1 MADVSSIKYSSS
13 ASVNVKYAKG
23 RADIK
28 DIQMYIGMDDP
39 HMTGIYADFTNNIF
53 RRIGGGALLQPGSD
67 FDIYNMYGKRGRCTV
82 DDFGNITSRYGD
94 QNYVEDG
101 SMGQVMV
108 YQPKFYYKVVP
119 MKTSTDNLGNTVLD
133 CGIYY
138 ISDEKL
144 DGFKCHPAF
153 IDDAGSET
161 DGYFIGA
168 FDSTFYDVSES
179 EYRLYDTWEVEHTE
193 GTTTYRVVAL
203 DAYPAD
209 ADTDILASIAGAKPV
224 TEKRS
229 PEFTRTGAQRMANR
243 RGSKW
248 GIMDLKIYSAEQ
260 LLFAVEYGTFNA
272 QNEIG
277 MGSVS
282 MDLSPENISI
292 FSGSTVGNTTGQ
304 ADTSYTLGSNG
315 IYSTYRISNYPNR
328 VAVNYRGAENLW
340 GNTRKLINGITIY
353 GNNNNQAGKVYI
365 CSDHNFVE
373 DKITDNYEDT
383 GFTLPYS
390 TTYISRFG
398 YDANYD
404 WAFIPVGATGANSNL
419 PVGDT
424 FESES
429 DHLNGYDKLSV
440 GGYNRAGY
448 GAGMFSW
455 CTRYRANDTDQ
466 YTSARLVRYDSTP
479 EQVLGLHADFEN
491 NTFTRLAGASG
502 KSAGSDFDD
511 YNMYENRKVCA
522 VQDDGTISK
531 WFGDTGYVE
540 DGSIGQIMVRQP
552 KFYYKVVPVKLEAIE
567 PDDETQTD
575 AKGYHLLAAD
585 YYISDTELPGF
596 KLHPA
601 FINADGNE
609 ADCYYIGSY
618 EASVYDVSASEYRVF
633 DRWIATDNG
642 DGTYTVSTTSLY
654 GNDYEH
660 DLICS
665 VTDVKPAEVSAHN
678 NTLYRYELEKMANNR
693 NRGWGN
699 INAKMLAA
707 EQLLMVIEYA
717 AFNVQNAIG
726 KGVVDYDNSNYND
739 SAFTGSTSSLGNT
752 TGSAVSSRRA
762 AFVDGTRAYD
772 VYTED
777 GYKSVRYRGVE
788 NLWGNSMNL
797 ICGVNIWGNGK
808 MNGGEVYICNNTR
821 YVEDKKDDNYEG
833 IGFTSCYVNGEY
845 TKYFGYSET
854 HDWIF
859 MPSKGGGT
867 SDLPIGDRIYT
878 TEKLDGYKYPANGG
892 SFYHGLNSG
901 CFFQY
906 NGLASS
912 QLASGSAGRLTYIPP
927 TYEIG
932 DVIDLSESS
941 YTLQEKDLT
950 AVGFRIYGNENGVGT
965 MFDDV
970 RAVLSVSPGPSTT
983 PAFNASTYKIGE
995 ILYEGDYVD
1004 VFVYYEDAYSGS
1016 REGSIATALAA
1027 CTTSTV
1033 FSGGSQAMYIKKFS
1047 FLYPKS

>member
-13 ASVNVKYAKG
+13 ASVNVKYKQG

-108 YQPKFYYKVVP
+108 YQPKFYYKVIP
-119 MKTSTDNLGNTVLD
+119 MKTSTDNLGNTVMD
-133 CGIYY
+133 WGIYY

-153 IDDAGSET
+153 IDDTGSET

-168 FDSTFYDVSES
+168 FDSTFYDVSEN

-193 GTTTYRVVAL
+193 GTTTYRVIDL

-209 ADTDILASIAGAKPV
+209 ADADILASIAGAKPAV
-224 TEKRS
+224 EKRS

-260 LLFAVEYGTFNA
+260 LLFAVEYGTFNV

-282 MDLSPENISI
+282 MDLSAENFSI

-315 IYSTYRISNYPNR
+315 IYSTYRIANYPNR

-340 GNTRKLINGITIY
+340 GNTRKLINGVTIY

-373 DKITDNYEDT
+373 DKTADNYEDT

-398 YDANYD
+398 YDADYD

-424 FESES
+424 LESES
-429 DHLNGYDKLSV
+429 DHLDGYDKLCV

-455 CTRYRANDTDQ
+455 HTRNRAESMDQ

-502 KSAGSDFDD
+502 KSAGSDFDEYD
-511 YNMYENRKVCA
+511 MYKNRGRCTVA
-522 VQDDGTISK
+522 DDGTVIARY
-531 WFGDTGYVE
+531 GEQGYVE
-540 DGSIGQIMVRQP
+540 DGSAGQVMVFQP
-552 KFYYKVVPVKLEAIE
+552 KFYYRVEPVKKTAIVE
-567 PDDETQTD
+567 NINP
-575 AKGYHLLAAD
+575 KGYHLD
-585 YYISDTELPGF
+585 VVNYYISNTPRAGF
-596 KLHPA
+596 KCHPA
-601 FINADGNE
+601 FLDPEGNE
-609 ADCYYIGSY
+609 LNGYYIGAF
-618 EASVYDVSASEYRVF
+618 EASLWDASENEYRKYDTWDVMESGGVYTINAL
-633 DRWIATDNG
+633 DTYLADKDYDKLCSIAG
-642 DGTYTVSTTSLY
+642 
-654 GNDYEH
+654 
-660 DLICS
+660 
-665 VTDVKPAEVSAHN
+665 VKPASGKYSDDYTRPGAEQ
-678 NTLYRYELEKMANNR
+678 MGR
-693 NRGWGN
+693 NRGTGWGN
-699 INAKMLAA
+699 INIKMASA
-707 EQLLMVIEYA
+707 EELIMLIEMGG
-717 AFNVQNAIG
+717 FNSQVNIG
-726 KGVVDYDNSNYND
+726 KGITALESMVENEA
-739 SAFTGSTSSLGNT
+739 AFTGQTIGNN
-752 TGSAVSSRRA
+752 TGSVSTTNFLQGDGTYVTRSTDDTTAVS
-762 AFVDGTRAYD
+762 
-772 VYTED
+772 
-777 GYKSVRYRGVE
+777 YRGVE
-788 NLWGNSMNL
+788 NFWGNINCFISGINIIQTEPF
-797 ICGVNIWGNGK
+797 ICTDYNYADSK
-808 MNGGEVYICNNTR
+808 T
-821 YVEDKKDDNYEG
+821 DDNYVSTG
-833 IGFTSCYVNGEY
+833 ITTNANSYITRFGWSDTCDWAFIPTKGESGAY
-845 TKYFGYSET
+845 PLPVGDTIEYGYEYDKIVQLGGHWKNYGQKGAFGYSYY
-854 HDWIF
+854 
-859 MPSKGGGT
+859 SKV
-867 SDLPIGDRIYT
+867 
-878 TEKLDGYKYPANGG
+878 G
-892 SFYHGLNSG
+892 SHAQGSG
-901 CFFQY
+901 
-906 NGLASS
+906 A
-912 QLASGSAGRLTYIPP
+912 RLTYIPP

-932 DVIDLSESS
+932 DVIDLSEAS
-941 YTLQEKDLT
+941 YALQENDLT
-950 AVGFRIYGNENGVGT
+950 AVGFRIYGDENGVGD

-970 RAVLSVSPGPSTT
+970 RAVLGVSPAPSTI
-983 PAFNASTYKIGE
+983 PAFNASTYKLGE

-1004 VFVYYEDAYSGS
+1004 VFVYYEDAYSGAQ
-1016 REGSIATALAA
+1016 EGNIATALAA
-1027 CTTSTV
+1027 CNTSTV

-1047 FLYPKS
+1047 FIYPKS